1 MVGNIKLDSLRYRYN
16 GGPYL
21 LLILNFYTHYI
32 GNDYNILQ
40 DISQLNNRVK
50 THNTR
55 QDNLKQEIEAVKA
68 KLKAGDKSML
78 LGEQLMGRALDM
90 IKQGEE
96 KKSPQQQQKKN

>member
-1 MVGNIKLDSLRYRYN
+1 MKEFRIDQYWVFVFLNFLTLIAIGILAWWVTLSWTACVIVIMVDL
-16 GGPYL
+16 YL

-55 QDNLKQEIEAVKA
+55 
-68 KLKAGDKSML
+68 
-78 LGEQLMGRALDM
+78 
-90 IKQGEE
+90 
-96 KKSPQQQQKKN
+96 